1 MKITR
6 VRPVLVSAPYG
17 ASNDAELRRDY
28 PKGKR
33 SSAFVIVE
41 TDEGVT
47 GVGETL
53 VGFFVPEVAA
63 QLIEHL
69 GAKLVRCDPFAIAE
83 LQRGMRLETSFWT
96 RSGLTKCVISAIEIA
111 LYDLKGKALGVPVCD
126 LLGGARAPSLKLYAS
141 GGINKPLDDLADEM
155 RAYRGAGFKAV
166 KIRARELQVDKV
178 AIAREALGPDVK
190 LIVDMNQSFVQRPIG
205 YVEAM
210 RYANEIAGYDI
221 FFLEEPLEVDDTNGY
236 RMMVEHAPMPISGGE
251 TFTSAAEFQR
261 HVDLNCFH
269 VVQPDATTVG
279 GIGECY
285 EVITSAQSRGVDA
298 IPHVWGA
305 GPCVAANVHA
315 AFAAGARMCEW
326 PMLTNP
332 LRDEM
337 YVEPFEIIGGELRKP
352 RLPGLG
358 IQLTEELI
366 AKYPYE
372 SGTAHPGRFRG
383 TPGGVG

>member
-1 MKITR
+1 MKITN

-17 ASNDAELRRDY
+17 AANDSELRRDY

-33 SSAFVIVE
+33 SAAFVIIE
-41 TDEGVT
+41 TDEGVS

-53 VGFFVPEVAA
+53 VGFFVPEVAEK
-63 QLIEHL
+63 LIEHL
-69 GAKLVRCDPFAIAE
+69 GKKLVGCDPFAIAE

-96 RSGLTKCVISAIEIA
+96 RSGLTKCVISALEIA
-111 LYDLKGKALGVPVCD
+111 LYDLKGKALGVPVYD
-126 LLGGARAPSLKLYAS
+126 LLGGARTSSLKLYAS
-141 GGINKPLDDLADEM
+141 GGINKPLDDLAVEM
-155 RAYRGAGFKAV
+155 RSYKGAGFKAV

-178 AIAREALGPDVK
+178 EVAREALGPDVK

-210 RYANEIAGYDI
+210 RYANEIAKYDI
-221 FFLEEPLEVDDTNGY
+221 FFLEEPLEVDDTDGY
-236 RMMVEHAPMPISGGE
+236 RRMARTAPMPISGGE
-251 TFTSAAEFQR
+251 TFSSAAEFQR
-261 HVDLNCFH
+261 HIDLGCFH

-285 EVITSAQSRGVDA
+285 EVIATAQSRGVDA

-305 GPCVAANVHA
+305 APCVAANFHA
-315 AFAAGARMCEW
+315 AFAAGARMSEF
-326 PMLTNP
+326 PMLANP

-337 YVEPFEIIGGELRKP
+337 YIEPFEVKNGELQKP

-372 SGTAHPGRFRG
+372 PGTAHPGRFMG
-383 TPGGVG
+383 TEGGVR